1 MSPSVRPSPGERPP
15 LAGAAAPADAA
26 VPAATLVRALGVWGL
41 AASIFNVTVGGGIF
55 RLPASAA
62 AMIGPAAPLVYL
74 VCAAVMGL
82 IVLCFAEAGSRVSLT
97 GGPYAYVETVFGPYA
112 GFLAGVLVWMLGTG
126 AVASVATAYAGSVAA
141 LVPALG
147 APAAR
152 AAVLVA
158 TFALL
163 AWINAR
169 GVRQGAR
176 LIEVVSVAKLLP
188 LLVLVGVGAF
198 FVRPAN
204 LAIPAMP
211 GGGEFARAAIVLI
224 FAFTGVE
231 SALVPS
237 GEVRDPARTVP
248 RALAIAM
255 IGVTL
260 LYLGVHLVAQGV
272 LGGAGLAAAKD
283 APLAAAAGG
292 RARGPAGRYL
302 LLVGATVSMFGY
314 ASGMT
319 LAIPRALYTFGRDGF
334 LPRVVGG
341 RPPAPP
347 HPARGHLAAV
357 RRRLRPRRHQLV
369 RAARGDRQPERAPP
383 LPRAAPRPGWSCAAA
398 TCDRPPASRLRPP
411 RRPARAGAHRG
422 GHPLAVHEHH
432 APGGGCSW
440 AARCSTRR
448 SCSWRPRPPRRDRRG
463 ARVSDRA

>member
-1 MSPSVRPSPGERPP
+1 MSSPAQSPP
-15 LAGAAAPADAA
+15 GARSPAAVPPGGAAAGGTG
-26 VPAATLVRALGVWGL
+26 AATLVRALGVWGL

-97 GGPYAYVETVFGPYA
+97 GGPYAYVEVVFGRYA

-152 AAVLVA
+152 AALLVG

-169 GVRQGAR
+169 GVKQGAR

-188 LLVLVGVGAF
+188 LLVLVAVGAF

-204 LAIPAMP
+204 LAIPTMP

-248 RALAIAM
+248 RALAVAM

-260 LYLGVHLVAQGV
+260 LYLGVHVVAQGV

-283 APLAAAAGG
+283 APLAAAAG
-292 RARGPAGRYL
+292 AAMGPAGRYL

-314 ASGMT
+314 LSGMT
-319 LAIPRALYTFGRDGF
+319 LAVPRALFTFGRDGF
-334 LPRVVGG
+334 LPRVVGAVH
-341 RPPAPP
+341 RTHRTP
-347 HPARGHLAAV
+347 HVAIWVQSAVVCTLAVGSSFETLAV
-357 RRRLRPRRHQLV
+357 ISNLSALLLYLACAVAGWELRRRGIQQTAGTPVSLPGGPLIPILTVGVILWLFTSITRQEWLMVGATLAVATALFLV
-369 RAARGDRQPERAPP
+369 TRSRRAAI
-383 LPRAAPRPGWSCAAA
+383 AAE
-398 TCDRPPASRLRPP
+398 PA
-411 RRPARAGAHRG
+411 
-422 GHPLAVHEHH
+422 
-432 APGGGCSW
+432 
-440 AARCSTRR
+440 
-448 SCSWRPRPPRRDRRG
+448 
-463 ARVSDRA
+463 